1 MRAEQRRCRARPYKQ
16 RRVPVDERHHA
27 FSQRLSP
34 RRRLP
39 KTERY
44 VGERVLASAARARLV
59 VVAQSRCPR
68 ATFAGAAEP
77 GGTPRAAAS
86 VACAPGMC
94 GSRIGLMVG
103 KAPAASVG
111 DVWREDVG
119 LCVVIHDDSVPR
131 RRQKGGN
138 AVGANV
144 VAPVGTQRVGRAKL
158 IAHPV
163 PLAQQ
168 CPIRRAAAEAAVVH
182 QRAAGGVAEGLW

>member
-16 RRVPVDERHHA
+16 RRVPVHERHHA
-27 FSQRLSP
+27 FSQRLGP

-39 KTERY
+39 KRNALSGNECSHR
-44 VGERVLASAARARLV
+44 LQARLV

-77 GGTPRAAAS
+77 GGAPRAAAS

-119 LCVVIHDDSVPR
+119 LRVVIHDDSVPR

-144 VAPVGTQRVGRAKL
+144 VAPVGTQRVRRAKL
-158 IAHPV
+158 ISHPV
-163 PLAQQ
+163 PLA
-168 CPIRRAAAEAAVVH
+168 
-182 QRAAGGVAEGLW
+182 